1 MRTARL
7 RWSAGLFLALSIVG
21 ILAADSAAEKTATA
35 RLDATGVSGL
45 IDRAIHERLLA
56 GKIELS
62 PPAGDAE
69 FLRRVYLDI
78 LGVIPPADKAAAFL
92 DSKDPAKRAK
102 LIEELLAS
110 PLYGRHLADIW
121 STLLLPR
128 TSDNRRVQ
136 FEPMRQWLE
145 ERFNKNQPW
154 DQMVTDLVTA
164 SGEQDQ
170 NGAVTFFVANQTVD
184 KFTDQVTRLFLGV
197 QLQCAQCHNH
207 PFTGWKQAEYWG
219 MAAFFMK
226 VRPDNAKQ
234 AKNKSSLAV
243 SEVSGPRG
251 GKNKLPE
258 SAKIVP
264 AKFLGGAEP
273 KLNSS
278 EPYRPVL
285 ARWMT
290 APGNP
295 FFARAMV
302 NRVWGQFFGTSFVNP
317 VDNMHDGNPPSH
329 PELLQSLANQFVANQ
344 FDLKFLI
351 RAICNSETYQRSS
364 RPLAGNEEDD
374 KLYSHMPIKVLTPEQ
389 LFDSLAAV
397 SGPGDQNGDR
407 VRPKQAAKGAPV
419 GRRAQFV
426 AFFQGAEEASITE
439 YQAGIPQALR
449 LMNSNE
455 FRQGSALVNQVAKP
469 NVTAASA
476 LTQIYLTTLSRRPT
490 PEEMQR
496 LTAYVQKKDTKAAY
510 GDIVWAILNSSE
522 FTLNH

>member
-1 MRTARL
+1 MNTARL
-7 RWSAGLFLALSIVG
+7 RGWAGAILASSIVA
-21 ILAADSAAEKTATA
+21 ITLAASAAEKTSATK
-35 RLDATGVSGL
+35 LDAAGVSGL
-45 IDRAIHERLLA
+45 IDRAILEKLKSA
-56 GKIELS
+56 KIEPS
-62 PPAGDAE
+62 PRADDAE

-102 LIEELLAS
+102 LIDELLAS

-154 DQMVTDLVTA
+154 DQMVSDLVTA

-207 PFTGWKQAEYWG
+207 PFTGWKQTEYWG

-234 AKNKSSLAV
+234 AKNKTSLSV
-243 SEVSGPRG
+243 SEANGPRG

-264 AKFLGGAEP
+264 ARFLGGPEP

-285 ARWMT
+285 AKWLT

-295 FFARAMV
+295 FFAKAMV
-302 NRVWGQFFGTSFVNP
+302 NRIWGQFFGIGLVNP
-317 VDNMHDGNPPSH
+317 VDNMHDGNPASH
-329 PELLQSLANQFVANQ
+329 PELLHSLAEQFVANQ
-344 FDLKFLI
+344 FDLKVLI
-351 RAICNSETYQRSS
+351 RSICNSETYQRSS
-364 RPLAGNEEDD
+364 KPGAANEEDD

-397 SGPGDQNGDR
+397 SGPADQNGDR
-407 VRPKQAAKGAPV
+407 QRAKQAAKGAPV

-455 FRQGSALVNQVAKP
+455 FRQGGALVTQVARP
-469 NVTAASA
+469 NVTPDKA
-476 LTQIYLTTLSRRPT
+476 LEQVYLTLLSRRPT
-490 PEEMQR
+490 TEEVQK
-496 LTAYVQKKDTKAAY
+496 LSAYVQKKDAKAAY
-510 GDIVWAILNSSE
+510 SDIVWAILNSSE